1 MCLSLGAILPT
12 LILLNDLQTLRGK
25 SALFSRDKVVEK
37 AVLRR
42 GQWNA
47 PQRNYGA
54 TRVFIC
60 FVLFSEAGA
69 KVSQAGLRLTV

>member
-25 SALFSRDKVVEK
+25 SALFSREKVVEK
-37 AVLRR
+37 AALRR

-47 PQRNYGA
+47 PQ
-54 TRVFIC
+54 RVFIC

-69 KVSQAGLRLTV
+69 KVSRAGLRLTV